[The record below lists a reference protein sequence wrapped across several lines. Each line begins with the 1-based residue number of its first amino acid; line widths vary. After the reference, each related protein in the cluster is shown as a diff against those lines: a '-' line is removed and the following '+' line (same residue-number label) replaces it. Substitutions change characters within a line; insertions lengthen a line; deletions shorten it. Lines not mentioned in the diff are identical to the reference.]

1 MSDLQTQFNE
11 AVEKVRNAPE
21 DGNFKPSNEYKLK
34 MYALYRQ
41 ATDGDVS
48 GKRPGM
54 LNVIE
59 RAKYDAW
66 AEVKGMSREDA
77 MQAYIDEVNKVEAQY
92 G

>member
-11 AVEKVRNAPE
+11 AVGKVRNAPS
-21 DGNFKPSNEYKLK
+21 DGDFKPSTDYQLR

-54 LNVIE
+54 INVVA
-59 RAKYDAW
+59 RAKHDAW
-66 AEVKGMSREDA
+66 AKMKGMSSEDA
-77 MQAYIDEVNKVEAQY
+77 MQTYIDEVNKVEAQY

>member
-1 MSDLQTQFNE
+1 MSDLQQQFNA
-11 AVEKVRNAPE
+11 AVDKVRNAPT
-21 DGNFKPSNEYKLK
+21 DGDFKPSNDYKLT

-66 AEVKGMSREDA
+66 AKRKGMTRDQA
-77 MQAYIDEVNKVEAQY
+77 MQAYVDEVDKVEAQY

>member
-1 MSDLQTQFNE
+1 MSDLQQQFNA
-11 AVEKVRNAPE
+11 AVDKVRNAPT
-21 DGNFKPSNEYKLK
+21 DGDFKPSNDYKLT

-41 ATDGDVS
+41 ANDGDVS

-66 AEVKGMSREDA
+66 AKRKGMTRDQA
-77 MQAYIDEVNKVEAQY
+77 MQAYVDEVDKVEAQY